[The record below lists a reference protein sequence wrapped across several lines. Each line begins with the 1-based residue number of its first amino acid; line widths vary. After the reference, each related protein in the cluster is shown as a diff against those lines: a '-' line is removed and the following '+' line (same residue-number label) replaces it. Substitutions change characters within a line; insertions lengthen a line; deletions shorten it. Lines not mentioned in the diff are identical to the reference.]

1 MSETSALGGDFVG
14 AAREA
19 LRAGTPEAVPEEALR
34 AVLRS
39 AVRLYAA
46 RVEATGAYPAPVDIR
61 EVMPTDIVVIASE
74 MLRAADLN
82 LFDLAM
88 WYRRAR

>member
-1 MSETSALGGDFVG
+1 MSEASALGGDFVG

-19 LRAGTPEAVPEEALR
+19 LRAGTPEAIVR
-34 AVLRS
+34 AVLTS
-39 AVRLYAA
+39 AVRPYAA
-46 RVEATGAYPAPVDIR
+46 RVEATGAYPAPVDMR